1 MPELKT
7 YNLYLSLIIKIW
19 IFGILGLFTIV
30 GLLFMSGVFFPGGGN
45 GPPRFFGIF
54 WLAIVGWYWYW
65 ILSLPHKITVSET
78 GEITFISLLR
88 RRSVSGAEIESI
100 RPYRGQFGFLL
111 VRTANRKV
119 RLLNQFDG
127 FHEFI
132 VNLKAINPSVQLR
145 GC

>member
-1 MPELKT
+1 LPEPKT
-7 YNLYLSLIIKIW
+7 YNLYLSLMLKLM
-19 IFGILGLFTIV
+19 IFGMLALFTIV
-30 GLLFMSGVFFPGGGN
+30 GLLLLSGVFFSGEGN

-54 WLAIVGWYWYW
+54 WLGIVGWNWYW

-100 RPYRGQFGFLL
+100 KPDRGQFGFLL
-111 VRTANRKV
+111 VRTANHKI

-127 FHEFI
+127 FHDFI
-132 VNLKAINPSVQLR
+132 INLKAMNPSVVLR